1 MEANHQS
8 YYVYSNAV
16 FRVNP
21 LTKQLYLRE
30 RQTGGWKEIKDPVMW
45 EGIMREGDKVS
56 EQEAER
62 LFHIFREKHQ

>member
-1 MEANHQS
+1 MEANLQS

-30 RQTGGWKEIKDPVMW
+30 RQSGGWKEIKDPVIW
-45 EGIMREGDKVS
+45 EGIDAGRGQS
-56 EQEAER
+56 
-62 LFHIFREKHQ
+62 FRRRG